1 MQSFTHLDL
10 SGEFMGVKLPT
21 LIHADSQAVLF
32 RGIKYELGYL
42 KLGKYCGNT
51 CYMMM
56 KAHVHWKHTQYLHLF
71 IFYEILFARKS
82 GDLKK
87 KIYLF
92 FLLLLENT
100 FKQPVYETLEFL
112 SV

>member
-1 MQSFTHLDL
+1 
-10 SGEFMGVKLPT
+10 MGVKLPT

-56 KAHVHWKHTQYLHLF
+56 KAHVH
-71 IFYEILFARKS
+71 
-82 GDLKK
+82 
-87 KIYLF
+87 
-92 FLLLLENT
+92 
-100 FKQPVYETLEFL
+100 
-112 SV
+112 